1 MVSMSSSEV
10 RCMLRPTILRTDEYR
25 QVVVKDRLDL
35 RRYYDLE
42 IDKATPTYL
51 IGSVGD
57 TR

>member
-35 RRYYDLE
+35 RRYDELE
-42 IDKATPTYL
+42 IDKSAPAYL